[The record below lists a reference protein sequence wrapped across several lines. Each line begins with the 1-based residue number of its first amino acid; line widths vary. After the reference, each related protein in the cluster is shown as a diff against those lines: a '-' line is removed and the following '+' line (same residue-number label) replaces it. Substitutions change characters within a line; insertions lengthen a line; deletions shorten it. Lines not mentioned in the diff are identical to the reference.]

1 MQQHSFAKGH
11 RLLHLSYSCP
21 PPILATALVT
31 RPWISGVPAIR
42 RADVFAVGREVTS
55 IGDVRA
61 DMHTVSCGEIAAW
74 RARLLMVTSCP
85 VDT

>member
-31 RPWISGVPAIR
+31 RPWISGVLAIR
-42 RADVFAVGREVTS
+42 RAGNLAADCKHV

-74 RARLLMVTSCP
+74 RARL
-85 VDT
+85 